1 MAATKESID
10 GKSVDAL
17 LLPPVNVAVA
27 TVAVP
32 GVAV

>member
-10 GKSVDAL
+10 GNSVDAL
-17 LLPPVNVAVA
+17 LVPVIVAVA